1 MGKGEQTADLCRLG
15 KRGSAVKRWDGK
27 KIIVVL
33 LACLVPFWAQ
43 PGASADH
50 GAAIYAQLQR
60 ALAQEDEQTLASLVA
75 QGLDPNVRDGEGNP
89 LLVWAA
95 RRGKATLVSTLLRH
109 GAQVNQRNLVGET
122 ALMAAAYGGYAQIV
136 AQLIEAGAIFDHDG
150 WNPLIYA
157 AMQGHAPIADLL
169 LKAGANP
176 NRASENGMTPLMWA
190 ARNGHAAVVA
200 LLLAHGADTEAVSD
214 RGYTAV
220 SLALSKGET
229 AIAKEIEA
237 VRRQKGLPPTQLNLS
252 IE

>member
-1 MGKGEQTADLCRLG
+1 M
-15 KRGSAVKRWDGK
+15 KRWERK
-27 KIIVVL
+27 RLIATVL
-33 LACLVPFWAQ
+33 VCLLSSFAPL
-43 PGASADH
+43 GATAES
-50 GAAIYAQLQR
+50 GTAIYAQLQR
-60 ALAQEDEQTLASLVA
+60 ALAQEDDKTIASLVA
-75 QGLDPNVRDGEGNP
+75 QGLDPNVSDREGNP

-95 RRGKATLVSTLLRH
+95 RHGKTELVSTLLRH
-109 GAQVNQRNLVGET
+109 GASVNQRNLIGET
-122 ALMAAAYGGYAQIV
+122 ALMAAAYGGSTEIA
-136 AQLIEAGAIFDHDG
+136 AQLLEAGAIFDHDG

-157 AMQGHAPIADLL
+157 AMQGHSAVVDLL

-200 LLLAHGADTEAVSD
+200 RLLAHGADTEAVSD

-229 AIAKEIEA
+229 AIAQQIEA